1 MRVIPVACLL
11 LCSAL
16 AGSQETTGAIR
27 GRLLLPDGKPA
38 RAARIIASSTDLQG
52 TRSSVSLSDGFFQLI
67 ALPPGRYTVRITHIG
82 HSPAVVDSIE
92 VLLGRTS
99 DLGAVALQL
108 STAQLSEVRIAAPRV
123 TLDRSRTTIGAT
135 LDSTDLAVLPSDRDH
150 KALMTTLPHVN
161 TSYHGDPAN
170 SAGSTGLEN
179 MYFIDGVNVTS
190 PFRATSGTALPKN
203 FVRNVEVRSGG
214 FEAEHAR
221 ALGAIVNAVTYSG
234 SNDFEMNVFG
244 FVDHDALT
252 ARAKVEPTLRTTRSY
267 GYDVGARASGPVV
280 RDRLWFSLAYN
291 PQIQEADRVIE
302 GHGTFVDRRRS
313 DVYAAKLTWQ
323 PALGTDVSL
332 SLFGDPTSH
341 TEVANPYSGFTPL
354 NPDPL
359 LRRIETGGSTASL
372 RASSVI
378 GTSLRF
384 EGALSTSSMRETNRG
399 ATQVGRTEP
408 LFLDGL
414 LQTVEGGVERPVEVD
429 QSRIGALAKVTLFVG
444 THTLAAGLELENN
457 RVFRSMDSRFFVR
470 DDTALFIEWRD
481 STRGEFRNQTPAIYL
496 QDTWRI
502 TQRLTVSPGL
512 RWSQQRLTGASG
524 GTAQWF
530 HNEWQPRLGVSL
542 DIGRDQDQRVFG
554 SFGRFYQQVP
564 LNLSTLWYVDYLF
577 ARNEYAVDPRLPGA
591 TPTASFE
598 ELTYES
604 DWARSID
611 DLSVEHHDEVTAGWE
626 RLTGGTTRL
635 GVRGIYRRLHSS
647 FQMGVGGISDGRV
660 LWVLGTPGKG
670 EFDFLPSP
678 SRLYRAVELSAD
690 GAWGALKYRASYV
703 LSRNTGNYTGLYGSD
718 NYRPSPGVNFGLLE
732 PHQSRNSDGL
742 LPNDRTHVIKLVAT
756 QRVHATTQVGGFF
769 TYQSGTPLNEFGA
782 PGPFGGPTFLV
793 KRGSAGRT
801 PAVFD
806 ANLRVTY
813 EPRRAATGSR
823 VVLDFLHLGN
833 PRQIVRRD
841 QQHFTDVDH
850 NGLPSEPNPNFGRAL
865 AFQPPALI
873 RLGVEF
879 GR

>member
-1 MRVIPVACLL
+1 MRRIVVGGVLLWSSVAT
-11 LCSAL
+11 
-16 AGSQETTGAIR
+16 SQETTGGIR
-27 GRLLLPDGKPA
+27 GRLLLPGGAAAK
-38 RAARIIASSTDLQG
+38 AARVIATGADLQG
-52 TRSSVSLSDGFFQLI
+52 SRSSVSLSDGFFQLI
-67 ALPPGRYTVRITHIG
+67 ALPPGRYTLRITHIG
-82 HSPAVVDSIE
+82 HIPAVIDSID
-92 VLLGRTS
+92 VRLGRTT
-99 DLGAVALQL
+99 DLGHVGLQM

-123 TLDRSRTTIGAT
+123 TLDRARTTIGAT
-135 LDSTDLAVLPSDRDH
+135 LDSTDLAALPSERDH
-150 KALMTTLPHVN
+150 KALMSTLPHVN

-190 PFRATSGTALPKN
+190 PFRAISGTALPKN

-291 PQIQEADRVIE
+291 PQIQESDRVID
-302 GHGTFVDRRRS
+302 GHGLFVDRRQS

-323 PALGTDVSL
+323 PGSGADVSL

-341 TEVANPYSGFTPL
+341 TQVANPYGGYTPL

-359 LRRIETGGSTASL
+359 LRRIETGGSTVSI
-372 RASSVI
+372 RASSMI
-378 GTSLRF
+378 GTSVRL
-384 EGALSTSSMRETNRG
+384 EGAVSTSAMRETERG
-399 ATQVGRTEP
+399 ATSTGRTEP
-408 LFLDGL
+408 LFLDAVA
-414 LQTVEGGVERPVEVD
+414 QTVEGGVERPVEVD
-429 QSRIGALAKVTLFVG
+429 QSRVGALAKMTLFVG
-444 THTLAAGLELENN
+444 THTLMGGFELENN

-470 DDTALFIEWRD
+470 DDTALFVEWRD
-481 STRGEFRNQTPAIYL
+481 STRGEFRNQTPAVYL
-496 QDTWRI
+496 QDTWRV
-502 TQRLTVSPGL
+502 TDHLTVSPGL

-530 HNEWQPRLGVSL
+530 PNEWQPRLGVSL

-564 LNLSTLWYVDYLF
+564 LNLSTLWYADYLF

-591 TPTASFE
+591 TPTDRLE

-611 DLSVEHHDEVTAGWE
+611 GLAVEHHDEVTLGWE
-626 RLTGGTTRL
+626 RLLGGNVRL
-635 GVRGIYRRLHSS
+635 GARGVYRKLRSS
-647 FQMGVGGISDGRV
+647 FQMGVGGIANGTI

-670 EFDFLPSP
+670 DFDFVPAP
-678 SRLYRAVELSAD
+678 KRTYRALEVTAD
-690 GAWGALKYRASYV
+690 GELGTLAYRASYV
-703 LSRNTGNYTGLYGSD
+703 LSRNTGNYTGLFGSD
-718 NYRPSPGVNFGLLE
+718 VYQASPGVNFGLLE
-732 PHQSRNSDGL
+732 PHQSRNSAGL
-742 LPNDRTHVIKLVAT
+742 LPNDRTHVVKLVVI
-756 QRVHATTQVGGFF
+756 QRLHATTQMGGFF

-801 PAVFD
+801 PAIFD
-806 ANLRVTY
+806 MNLRVAY
-813 EPRRAATGSR
+813 EPRRTATRTR

-841 QQHFTDVDH
+841 QQHFTDVDA

-873 RLGVEF
+873 RLGVEIT
-879 GR
+879 R